1 MRVGF
6 LRRSGARVFS
16 LKVSSGCWRG
26 FDSSIVLW
34 EEAANN
40 WLRMEKSTQSPDTKP
55 RYTWPWF
62 LAAAVIVGIVI
73 AVFSIRA
80 EANRIKLQ
88 QSLQMPTSDK

>member
-1 MRVGF
+1 MHAGF
-6 LRRSGARVFS
+6 PRRSGAFDFS
-16 LKVSSGCWRG
+16 LKLSPGCWSG

-40 WLRMEKSTQSPDTKP
+40 WQRMENSTQLPDAKP

-62 LAAAVIVGIVI
+62 LAAALIVGIVI